1 MAIVSSEKLSYQYE
15 ANGRSE
21 QPFAIKDISF
31 EWEQGQFYAILGS
44 AGSGK
49 STLLQ
54 HVNGIFQPTTGRLR
68 VLDVTFEAGIKQKGL
83 KPLRKRVGL
92 VFQFPE
98 QQLFADTVEQDLM
111 FGPLQFGMS
120 EQEARQ
126 AALEALRT
134 VGLPEAVL
142 TMNPFQLSGGQMRKA
157 AIAAVLASNPDLLV
171 LDEPTATLDPIS
183 RIELLDLLHRLTIE
197 QGKTVA
203 VVTHRLDEVLPVA
216 SHYMLMQA
224 GRLVFQGIRTEL
236 LAQPLQLQDAGIVLP
251 AALRLGQL
259 IGERCREQLD
269 VSGEKHST
277 GWKRALAAEKVA
289 RQTTERSSEHGVGA
303 DQSIFLL
310 ATQAEALPLTAK
322 EWAERLIHLRQQE
335 LGSGRGVVDEDS
347 GVNPYEQQL
356 EQSADQGANV
366 YYAVT
371 GGSESAHHATHLP
384 RGEEER

>member
-1 MAIVSSEKLSYQYE
+1 MAIVSSEKLSYQYV
-15 ANGRSE
+15 ANGGSE
-21 QPFAIKDISF
+21 PSFALKDISF
-31 EWEQGQFYAILGS
+31 EWEQGQFYAILGA

-54 HVNGIFQPTTGRLR
+54 HINGIFQPTTGRLR
-68 VLDVTFEAGIKQKGL
+68 VLDMTFEAGIKQKGL

-126 AALEALRT
+126 AAWGALRK

-171 LDEPTATLDPIS
+171 LDEPTATLDPLS
-183 RIELLDLLHRLTIE
+183 RTELLDLLHRLTVE
-197 QGKTVA
+197 QGKTVV

-216 SHYMLMQA
+216 SHYLLMKA
-224 GRLVFQGIRTEL
+224 GRIVFQGSRAEL
-236 LAQPLQLQDAGIVLP
+236 LAQPLQLQDAGVVLP

-259 IGERCREQLD
+259 VGERCRGQRCGLEVQGQEMP
-269 VSGEKHST
+269 V
-277 GWKRALAAEKVA
+277 
-289 RQTTERSSEHGVGA
+289 
-303 DQSIFLL
+303 
-310 ATQAEALPLTAK
+310 TAS
-322 EWAERLIHLRQQE
+322 EWAERLIEMSQMREQE
-335 LGSGRGVVDEDS
+335 QHG
-347 GVNPYEQQL
+347 EQALSASVSREKLLQRY
-356 EQSADQGANV
+356 QSKQSTEPEANV

-371 GGSESAHHATHLP
+371 GGSESAYRALHLP
-384 RGEEER
+384 RGVEER